1 MRIGKTKSRYLK
13 VWRNHQSRTA
23 NPASRILSCISL
35 AIAIQRVRGIPAFT
49 PTPVKSATVTL
60 FSLPFTEVAS
70 KPSQLEN
77 NMKATG
83 FVIPA
88 DAMAEI
94 DKITGFH
101 HFERHVG

>member
-1 MRIGKTKSRYLK
+1 MADELGTNLPVLSMA
-13 VWRNHQSRTA
+13 W
-23 NPASRILSCISL
+23 ILQHPEISCV
-35 AIAIQRVRGIPAFT
+35 IAG
-49 PTPVKSATVTL
+49 
-60 FSLPFTEVAS
+60 AS

-77 NMKATG
+77 NMKAAG

-101 HFERHVG
+101 RFERHVGSDESETSSNESDCQAPKSVSPWASA

>member
-1 MRIGKTKSRYLK
+1 MAWIPQ
-13 VWRNHQSRTA
+13 H
-23 NPASRILSCISL
+23 PEISCV
-35 AIAIQRVRGIPAFT
+35 IAG
-49 PTPVKSATVTL
+49 
-60 FSLPFTEVAS
+60 AS

-77 NMKATG
+77 MKAVG

-101 HFERHVG
+101 RFERHVG

>member
-1 MRIGKTKSRYLK
+1 M
-13 VWRNHQSRTA
+13 
-23 NPASRILSCISL
+23 
-35 AIAIQRVRGIPAFT
+35 
-49 PTPVKSATVTL
+49 TL